1 MTGNLSSATSVQQ
14 ASANITQ
21 QYAGTC
27 NVQCNNT
34 ISNVNFDFI
43 DSVISG
49 GINLSQQCTVNANC
63 LYQTTQNSL
72 ADVLFKAQN
81 SSSAAGGVLP
91 GISVSKTSTYQDI
104 NENILNSVSQS
115 CSLGSYNDIDNVNIF
130 AQSSVIGGG
139 INFSQTGATEGAC
152 TFNTLMSAT
161 DMATGTSDNCS
172 ASGKSAKKSCGG
184 KGSGIG
190 TILLYA
196 GIGLIAFVGIMMLYK
211 AFRGPPAPGTGVG
224 ATTGTAGRV
233 ATAAAAASST
243 TAASTS
249 ASAAAA
255 IPK

>member
-1 MTGNLSSATSVQQ
+1 MTGQFSSSSSVQQ
-14 ASANITQ
+14 ASADITQ
-21 QYAGTC
+21 NYAGTC

-43 DSVISG
+43 DSIISG

-72 ADVLFKAQN
+72 ADVLFKAEN
-81 SSSAAGGVLP
+81 SSSAAGGLLP
-91 GISVSKTSTYQDI
+91 GISVSETSTYQNI
-104 NENILNSVSQS
+104 TENILNSVRQS
-115 CSLGSYNDIDNVNIF
+115 CSLGSYNDINNVNIF

-139 INFSQTGATEGAC
+139 INFSQTGTTQGSC

-211 AFRGPPAPGTGVG
+211 AFRNPTPPATPGT
-224 ATTGTAGRV
+224 TTGKT
-233 ATAAAAASST
+233 ATAA
-243 TAASTS
+243 TAATPTSTGS
-249 ASAAAA
+249 AASAAVT
-255 IPK
+255 K

>member
-1 MTGNLSSATSVQQ
+1 MTGNLSTSSSTQQ

-81 SSSAAGGVLP
+81 SASAAGGVLP
-91 GISVSKTSTYQDI
+91 GISVSETSTYQDI
-104 NENILNSVSQS
+104 NENILNSISQS
-115 CSLGSYNDIDNVNIF
+115 CSLGSYNDINKVDIF

-139 INFSQTGATEGAC
+139 INFSQTGATQGAC

-190 TILLYA
+190 TVLLYA

-224 ATTGTAGRV
+224 ATGGKTTAAA
-233 ATAAAAASST
+233 ATAAAT
-243 TAASTS
+243 PS
-249 ASAAAA
+249 ASAATVAA
-255 IPK
+255 TTPK